1 MNCKRSFASSFYY
14 MHWEPVP
21 MFFVVF
27 IPESFKPACA
37 SARAICQ
44 PSSASTQ
51 AKVTCHCIAQRQ
63 QRWKLKQTLMRKRK
77 SVAIVRKCTFI
88 NMASMVAMNVDNKA
102 LVGELA
108 LLDNVA
114 ILSKDATLLSNVALL
129 GKIAA
134 LGKLAFLDKVAILG
148 KFTSWQSRGKSPSSV
163 KLPLKSSPASCW
175 H

>member
-1 MNCKRSFASSFYY
+1 
-14 MHWEPVP
+14 
-21 MFFVVF
+21 
-27 IPESFKPACA
+27 
-37 SARAICQ
+37 
-44 PSSASTQ
+44 
-51 AKVTCHCIAQRQ
+51 
-63 QRWKLKQTLMRKRK
+63 LKQTFMHEGKSIAIMRKR
-77 SVAIVRKCTFI
+77 TFI
-88 NMASMVAMNVDNKA
+88 NMALTVATKVDDKA

-148 KFTSWQSRGKSPSSV
+148 KFTSWRSRGKSPSSV